1 MNSKKVVLAYLA
13 NRFLGAM
20 GERAILQTVNRCGLL
35 DKPLTADELLAD
47 LQWLA
52 NPKQAWVE
60 LTIDKESGVALW
72 NATDEGM
79 KRWNL
84 DGRLAV

>member
-1 MNSKKVVLAYLA
+1 MNSRKVVLAYLA
-13 NRFLGAM
+13 NRFLASM
-20 GERAILQTVNRCGLL
+20 SERAMLQVINRSGLL

-60 LTIDKESGVALW
+60 VTIDKESGVALW